1 MKKIVLL
8 SITCMLFSLGAIAQ
22 EKPSFFVKAGVN
34 ASDLWGS
41 DVGSF
46 YKGHAGFRAGF
57 GAILPINDLIA
68 IQPSLFLSQ
77 KGAKYDSGVSAEKA
91 TINAWYLDLPID
103 LQFRIHVGR
112 VILTPAIGPYFAYGV
127 FGKTKL
133 DSSGISADTF
143 QSGAF
148 KKFDAGLNT
157 EFGIEFSNNIM
168 LSVSY
173 ELGLVKVPDISD
185 AAKAYNETVNFS
197 VGYKF

>member
-1 MKKIVLL
+1 MKKSFLL
-8 SITCMLFSLGAIAQ
+8 VALFALVSMGSFAQ

-41 DVGSF
+41 DVGSY
-46 YKGHAGFRAGF
+46 YKGLVGFRAGF
-57 GAILPINDLIA
+57 GTILPINDLIA

-77 KGAKYDSGVSAEKA
+77 KGAKYDSGLYVEKT

-103 LQFRIHVGR
+103 LQFRIHAGR

-127 FGKTKL
+127 FGKNKH
-133 DSSGISADTF
+133 SSLALSHDTF

-148 KKFDAGLNT
+148 KRFDAGLNT
-157 EFGIEFSNNIM
+157 EFGIEFSNHIM

-173 ELGLVKVPDISD
+173 ELGLVKVPDMSNAPKD
-185 AAKAYNETVNFS
+185 YNETVNFS